1 MKLFFL
7 NLGLN
12 ILCHRKFLSRVCVCV
27 CVCVYV
33 CVHAHA
39 CLIHAR
45 KVLCQRADPQL
56 LIVPLSKGK
65 GTLYVRGAA

>member
-27 CVCVYV
+27 CVCGCV
-33 CVHAHA
+33 CMYA
-39 CLIHAR
+39 CTHM
-45 KVLCQRADPQL
+45 RASYTL
-56 LIVPLSKGK
+56 GK
-65 GTLYVRGAA
+65 YSASELTHSC